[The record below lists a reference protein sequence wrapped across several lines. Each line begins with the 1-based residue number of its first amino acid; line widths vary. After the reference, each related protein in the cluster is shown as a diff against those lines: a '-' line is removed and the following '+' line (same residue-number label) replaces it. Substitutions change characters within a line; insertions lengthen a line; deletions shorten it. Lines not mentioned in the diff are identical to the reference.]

1 VTRLKGYLTQ
11 QFDWSKEEEEGLLQ
25 TTHQQV
31 EEAARRYLES
41 APLAPTAMFDH
52 LYEQLP
58 AGIAAERLAPVESRM
73 VAERTLVEAVR
84 LALNHAMEHDE
95 RVVILGE
102 DVGIDGGV
110 FRATEGLWQRFG
122 GERVRDTPL
131 SESAIAGVSVGLAA
145 QGFRPVAEIQFMG
158 FVYPVIDQ
166 MVNHASRLR
175 TRTRGRLTCPMVL
188 RAPYGGGIRAPEH
201 HSESTEAMFAHIP
214 GLRVVVPSSP
224 RKAYGL
230 LLAAIAD
237 PDPVVFLEPKRIY
250 RSVKET
256 VDDTGEALPLDRCF
270 VLREGTDLSI
280 VTWGAMTVEA
290 LAAAE
295 QLAAEGVSAEVIDA
309 ATLKPLDVHGI
320 VASVEK
326 TGRCV
331 IVHEA
336 AKTGG
341 VGAEIAAII
350 MEHGFLSLLAPVQR
364 VTGYDTVMP
373 LPRLESHYLPDTPRI
388 VDAAQRSL
396 SYS

>member
-1 VTRLKGYLTQ
+1 
-11 QFDWSKEEEEGLLQ
+11 
-25 TTHQQV
+25 
-31 EEAARRYLES
+31 
-41 APLAPTAMFDH
+41 
-52 LYEQLP
+52 
-58 AGIAAERLAPVESRM
+58 M

>member
-1 VTRLKGYLTQ
+1 MMT
-11 QFDWSKEEEEGLLQ
+11 
-25 TTHQQV
+25 
-31 EEAARRYLES
+31 
-41 APLAPTAMFDH
+41 
-52 LYEQLP
+52 
-58 AGIAAERLAPVESRM
+58 
-73 VAERTLVEAVR
+73 ERTLVEAVR

-250 RSVKET
+250 RSIKET

-309 ATLKPLDVHGI
+309 ATLKPLDVDGI

-373 LPRLESHYLPDTPRI
+373 LPRLESHYLPDSPRI
-388 VDAAQRSL
+388 VAAAQRSL

>member
-1 VTRLKGYLTQ
+1 
-11 QFDWSKEEEEGLLQ
+11 
-25 TTHQQV
+25 
-31 EEAARRYLES
+31 
-41 APLAPTAMFDH
+41 
-52 LYEQLP
+52 
-58 AGIAAERLAPVESRM
+58 
-73 VAERTLVEAVR
+73 
-84 LALNHAMEHDE
+84 
-95 RVVILGE
+95 VILGE

>member
-1 VTRLKGYLTQ
+1 MTET
-11 QFDWSKEEEEGLLQ
+11 
-25 TTHQQV
+25 
-31 EEAARRYLES
+31 
-41 APLAPTAMFDH
+41 
-52 LYEQLP
+52 
-58 AGIAAERLAPVESRM
+58 
-73 VAERTLVEAVR
+73 TLVEAVR
-84 LALNHAMEHDE
+84 LALNHAMEHDQ

-122 GERVRDTPL
+122 AERVRDTPL
-131 SESAIAGVSVGLAA
+131 SEAAIAGVSVGLAA

-158 FVYPVIDQ
+158 FVYPAIDQ
-166 MVNHASRLR
+166 MVNHASRMR
-175 TRTRGRLTCPMVL
+175 TRTRGRLSCPMVL
-188 RAPYGGGIRAPEH
+188 RVPYGGGIRAPEH

-250 RSVKET
+250 RSIKEPL
-256 VDDTGEALPLDRCF
+256 DDDGHPLPLDRCF

-280 VTWGAMTVEA
+280 VTWGAMTIEA

-295 QLAAEGVSAEVIDA
+295 QLAAEGVSTEVIDA
-309 ATLKPLDVHGI
+309 ATLKPIDVDGI

-336 AKTGG
+336 AKACG
-341 VGAEIAAII
+341 VGAEIAASI
-350 MEHGFLSLLAPVQR
+350 MERAFLSLLAPVER

-373 LPRLESHYLPDTPRI
+373 LPRLESHYLPDTARI
-388 VDAAQRSL
+388 AAAARRSL

>member
-1 VTRLKGYLTQ
+1 M
-11 QFDWSKEEEEGLLQ
+11 EG
-25 TTHQQV
+25 
-31 EEAARRYLES
+31 
-41 APLAPTAMFDH
+41 
-52 LYEQLP
+52 
-58 AGIAAERLAPVESRM
+58 GN
-73 VAERTLVEAVR
+73 VAEYTLVEAVQ
-84 LALNHAMEHDE
+84 LALSHAMEHDE
-95 RVVILGE
+95 RVVVLGE

-122 GERVRDTPL
+122 GDRVRDTPL
-131 SESAIAGVSVGLAA
+131 SEAAIAGISVGLAA

-158 FVYPVIDQ
+158 FVYPAIDQ

-175 TRTRGRLTCPMVL
+175 TRTRGRLSCPMVL

-230 LLAAIAD
+230 LLSAIAD

-250 RSVKET
+250 RSVKES
-256 VDDTGEALPLDRCF
+256 VDDTGEALPLDRSF
-270 VLREGTDLSI
+270 ILREGTDLSI

-290 LAAAE
+290 LAAAV
-295 QLAAEGVSAEVIDA
+295 QLAAEGVSAEVVDT
-309 ATLKPLDVHGI
+309 ATLKPLDVDGI

-331 IVHEA
+331 VVHEA
-336 AKTGG
+336 AKTCG

-373 LPRLESHYLPDTPRI
+373 LPRLESHYLPDAPRI
-388 VDAAQRSL
+388 VDAAHRSL

>member
-1 VTRLKGYLTQ
+1 
-11 QFDWSKEEEEGLLQ
+11 
-25 TTHQQV
+25 
-31 EEAARRYLES
+31 
-41 APLAPTAMFDH
+41 M
-52 LYEQLP
+52 
-58 AGIAAERLAPVESRM
+58 
-73 VAERTLVEAVR
+73 
-84 LALNHAMEHDE
+84 
-95 RVVILGE
+95 
-102 DVGIDGGV
+102 GIDGGV
-110 FRATEGLWQRFG
+110 FRATQGLWQRFG

-131 SESAIAGVSVGLAA
+131 SEAAIAGVSVGLAA

-158 FVYPVIDQ
+158 FVYPAIDQ

-175 TRTRGRLTCPMVL
+175 TRTRGRLSCPMVL
-188 RAPYGGGIRAPEH
+188 RVPYGGGIGAPEH

-250 RSVKET
+250 RSIKEPL
-256 VDDTGEALPLDRCF
+256 DDDGQPLPLDRCF
-270 VLREGTDLSI
+270 ILREGTDLSI
-280 VTWGAMTVEA
+280 VTWGAMTIEA

-295 QLAAEGVSAEVIDA
+295 QLAAEGVSTEVIDA
-309 ATLKPLDVHGI
+309 AILKPIDVDGI

-336 AKTGG
+336 AKACG
-341 VGAEIAAII
+341 VGAEIAASI
-350 MEHGFLSLLAPVQR
+350 MERAFLSLLAPVER

-373 LPRLESHYLPDTPRI
+373 LPRLESHYLPDTARI
-388 VDAAQRSL
+388 TQAARRSL